1 MSRLLVLQ
9 HLEREGPG
17 LFYQIALERGLDI
30 SIFRLDLG
38 DSLPELEPGDLLLVL
53 GGPRG
58 LRDIHNSEYPWLKKE
73 IDLIKEA
80 LEMNIAIIG
89 ICLGAQ
95 LLAYAS
101 GGDIESLKFGSPLKP
116 LPEIGWASIFKA
128 SNACPDDIAPFFQEP
143 MAVLHWHAD
152 RILLPNNA
160 QLLAS
165 SSRCAEQF
173 FKIGQFA
180 YGLQFH
186 IEIEEKMAT
195 QWINEDINFI
205 KISLGDDAENI
216 LRMQNNEFLE
226 KTLFF
231 RLRFL
236 DALFDTLL

>member
-17 LFYQIALERGLDI
+17 LFCQIALERGLDVC
-30 SIFRLDLG
+30 IFRLDLG
-38 DSLPELEPGDLLLVL
+38 DCLPELEPGDLLLVL
-53 GGPRG
+53 GGPMG
-58 LRDIHNSEYPWLKKE
+58 IRDIKNPEYPWLNKE
-73 IDLIKEA
+73 IDLLKEA

-89 ICLGAQ
+89 VCLGAQ

-116 LPEIGWASIFKA
+116 LPEIGWSNIFKA
-128 SNACPDDIAPFFQEP
+128 SNAGPDDMIPFLHEP

-152 RILLPNNA
+152 RILLSNSA

-186 IEIEEKMAT
+186 IEIEDKIIN
-195 QWINEDINFI
+195 QWIDEDINFI
-205 KISLGDDAENI
+205 KIALGEDAKNI
-216 LRMQNNEFLE
+216 LKMQNNEFLQ
-226 KTLFF
+226 KTLSY